1 VERLVAERA
10 KRAELKLSVD
20 LPLGLPR
27 LRADERKL
35 KQVLLNLMSNAI
47 KFTPENG
54 RVTLAAHLAADGSFV
69 FEVSDTGIGIAAEDI
84 PRAFAPFEQVDSRL
98 SRQFE
103 GTGLGLPLSD
113 GFVKLHGGHL
123 KLESQPGVGT
133 KAIVRL
139 PASRVL

>member
-1 VERLVAERA
+1 
-10 KRAELKLSVD
+10 
-20 LPLGLPR
+20 
-27 LRADERKL
+27 
-35 KQVLLNLMSNAI
+35 MSNAI
-47 KFTPENG
+47 KFTPEGG
-54 RVTLAAHLAADGSFV
+54 RVALAARRGGDGSFV

-123 KLESQPGVGT
+123 ELKSQPGVGT
-133 KAIVRL
+133 RAIVTL
-139 PASRVL
+139 PAERVL